1 MQRAHPCVAVA
12 LGSASS
18 ELWGLTPAP
27 RQQLTA
33 DHAAAALG
41 RKAGKCKELSE
52 AKVVALYPASLYS
65 DDLLLLG
72 TLGSVLPAL
81 ETLVLEEPAAGPE
94 GVQQLAAGLGA
105 GALPA
110 VTWFRIYGT
119 HVGDAGASALAA
131 ALGRGALPRLKHLV
145 LDRTAIGDAGLPCGS
160 RAGLAA
166 AARAGISISIA
177 HRR

>member
-81 ETLVLEEPAAGPE
+81 ETLGLNAAAAVPE
-94 GVQQLAAGLGA
+94 GVQRLAEKLRAGGLAA
-105 GALPA
+105 
-110 VTWFRIYGT
+110 VTCSLSFCGT
-119 HVGDAGASALAA
+119 HVGDARASALAV
-131 ALGRGALPRLKHLV
+131 ALGRGAVPRLKEH
-145 LDRTAIGDAGLPCGS
+145 RCTRGWWPS
-160 RAGLAA
+160 R
-166 AARAGISISIA
+166 RP
-177 HRR
+177 